1 MLSSMACA
9 SIQFSRLVN
18 LQLGGLKLPPNA
30 LIDVLGTFYTGEIIQ
45 FEKLKKI
52 LVLTSHTYDK
62 LNSLWLYSLLK
73 ILTNKT

>member
-1 MLSSMACA
+1 MACA

-18 LQLGGLKLPPNA
+18 LHFRGLKLPPNT

-52 LVLTSHTYDK
+52 LAQVIPMI
-62 LNSLWLYSLLK
+62 N
-73 ILTNKT
+73 